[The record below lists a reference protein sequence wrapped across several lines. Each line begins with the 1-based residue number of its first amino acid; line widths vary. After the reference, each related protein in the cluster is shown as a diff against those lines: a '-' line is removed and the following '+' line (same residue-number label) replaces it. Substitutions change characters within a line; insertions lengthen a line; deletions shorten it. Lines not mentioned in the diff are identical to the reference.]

1 MHKIV
6 VIGHL
11 GRDPE
16 MKYLPNGQGV
26 TTFSVASSRKYK
38 TASGEQREDTE
49 WFNVSAWGRLA
60 ETCNQY
66 LSKGQQ
72 VYLEGSLK
80 TRSYEDRSGATR
92 FSLDVN
98 ANEIQFLSGGAGG
111 ATTGREQS
119 EQSEQSEPD
128 QSVND
133 LPF

>member
-119 EQSEQSEPD
+119 EQSEPD